1 MIIVASYG
9 NPIAGCPI
17 ASKMATSRSS
27 HPAPKSV
34 GRFRLFAPILAG
46 ATLRDRTVACLG
58 VILGISLTGIIS
70 GYIFE
75 SDLHLPLIVAP
86 LGASAVLLFAIPASP
101 LAQPWPIIGG
111 NTLSAFIGVAV
122 AYFIHDP
129 MIATG
134 LSVSLAIM
142 AMSFARCL
150 HPPGGA
156 LALTAV
162 VGGTTVT
169 SMGFMFPLVPVAL
182 NSIILVALGFFFH
195 ALFGKSY
202 PHSHLPAA
210 VPGSDAKNEG
220 LVELNRGVTRED
232 MDAALM
238 ELGETFD
245 IDQEDLSELL
255 QLAESKALAR
265 RKKRKSPPG

>member
-1 MIIVASYG
+1 
-9 NPIAGCPI
+9 
-17 ASKMATSRSS
+17 MAVSNS
-27 HPAPKSV
+27 PNLAPKSG
-34 GRFRLFAPILAG
+34 GRFRLFSPILAG
-46 ATLRDRTVACLG
+46 ATLRDRMVACLG
-58 VILGISLTGIIS
+58 AILGISLTGIIS
-70 GYIFE
+70 GYVFE
-75 SDLHLPLIVAP
+75 SDFHLPLIIAP
-86 LGASAVLLFAIPASP
+86 LGASAVLLFAVPASP

-156 LALTAV
+156 AALTAV
-162 VGGTTVT
+162 VGGSTVT

-182 NSIILVALGFFFH
+182 NSIVLVALGFFFH

-202 PHSHLPAA
+202 PHSHPPAVA
-210 VPGSDAKNEG
+210 SGNDVKREAP
-220 LVELNRGVTRED
+220 LELGGGVTSD
-232 MDAALM
+232 DVDAALT

-245 IDQEDLSELL
+245 IDREDLNELL

-265 RKKRKSPPG
+265 RQRNS

>member
-1 MIIVASYG
+1 M
-9 NPIAGCPI
+9 
-17 ASKMATSRSS
+17 
-27 HPAPKSV
+27 APKMTTSNSLNSATKRR

-46 ATLRDRTVACLG
+46 ATLRDRMVACLG
-58 VILGISLTGIIS
+58 AILGISLTGIIS
-70 GYIFE
+70 AYVFE
-75 SDLHLPLIVAP
+75 SDFHLPLIIAP
-86 LGASAVLLFAIPASP
+86 LGASAVLLFAVPASP

-111 NTLSAFIGVAV
+111 NTLSAFIGVSV

-156 LALTAV
+156 AALTAV
-162 VGGTTVT
+162 VGGSTVT

-182 NSIILVALGFFFH
+182 NSIVLVALGYFFH

-202 PHSHLPAA
+202 PHSHPHAIAPTNDKLRKEPPEMA
-210 VPGSDAKNEG
+210 GGITSDD
-220 LVELNRGVTRED
+220 V
-232 MDAALM
+232 DAALA
-238 ELGETFD
+238 ELGEAFD
-245 IDQEDLSELL
+245 IDREDLKELL
-255 QLAESKALAR
+255 QLAESKAVVR
-265 RKKRKSPPG
+265 RVAKN

>member
-1 MIIVASYG
+1 
-9 NPIAGCPI
+9 
-17 ASKMATSRSS
+17 MATSNS
-27 HPAPKSV
+27 PDTAPKRD
-34 GRFRLFAPILAG
+34 GHFRLFAPILAG
-46 ATLRDRTVACLG
+46 ATLRDRMMACLG
-58 VILGISLTGIIS
+58 AILGISLTGIIS

-75 SDLHLPLIVAP
+75 SDFHLPLIIAP
-86 LGASAVLLFAIPASP
+86 LGASAVLLFAVPASP

-111 NTLSAFIGVAV
+111 NTLSAFIGVTV
-122 AYFIHDP
+122 AYFVRDP

-156 LALTAV
+156 AALTAV
-162 VGGTTVT
+162 VGSSTVT

-182 NSIILVALGFFFH
+182 NSIVLVVLGFFFH

-202 PHSHLPAA
+202 PHSHPPA
-210 VPGSDAKNEG
+210 VEVKREG
-220 LVELNRGVTRED
+220 PLELGGGVTSD
-232 MDAALM
+232 DVDAALT

-245 IDQEDLSELL
+245 IDREDLNELM

-265 RKKRKSPPG
+265 RLSTT

>member
-1 MIIVASYG
+1 MVCFHMVATNS
-9 NPIAGCPI
+9 P
-17 ASKMATSRSS
+17 
-27 HPAPKSV
+27 HHAPKKD

-46 ATLRDRTVACLG
+46 ATLRDRMVSCLG
-58 VILGISLTGIIS
+58 ALLGISLTGIIS

-75 SDLHLPLIVAP
+75 SDFHLPLIIAP
-86 LGASAVLLFAIPASP
+86 LGASAVLLFAVPASP

-111 NTLSAFIGVAV
+111 NTLSAFIGVTV
-122 AYFIHDP
+122 AYFVHDP

-134 LSVSLAIM
+134 LSVSFAIM

-156 LALTAV
+156 AALTAV
-162 VGGTTVT
+162 VGGSTVT
-169 SMGFMFPLVPVAL
+169 SMGFMFPIVPVAL
-182 NSIILVALGFFFH
+182 NSLVLVALGFIFH

-202 PHSHLPAA
+202 PHSHPAA
-210 VPGSDAKNEG
+210 AVLGNDAKREG
-220 LVELNRGVTRED
+220 SLELGGGVTSD
-232 MDAALM
+232 DVDAALT

-245 IDQEDLSELL
+245 IDREDLNELM

-265 RKKRKSPPG
+265 RLSTT